1 MERLDIKDYQ
11 DILNILDIANSR
23 EDIDTFRRDL
33 LDSLSTIFQA
43 DSAMFLLSDAGLA
56 EVDGSDCISI
66 NISREIWQEFPFH
79 RAMDPFYRHG
89 GLQGSVVSIGDLMP
103 YATWERD
110 PFYNGFCRP
119 LGIYHKL
126 VIYLRREKEI
136 FGVIGMCRNRDNADF
151 TERNKLACQIL
162 ATPLT
167 TALAYVT
174 IVSRYMQRH
183 GSWNPGKEA
192 SPSTGVMLLDYNLN
206 LVDIDRN
213 AEQYCYVLGKDY
225 PVLRHDG
232 ILLPDDILDVCLE
245 LRKIVATKKPGAKR
259 RMNKV
264 LATQTGQYIHLETSV
279 IWKSF
284 NAVSVPFFMV
294 ALTDLPGPVITPDM
308 NEYNL
313 TRREI
318 EIAQCIC
325 QGLSNKDIGD
335 LLYISENTVETHLK
349 NLFRKT
355 GIKNRA
361 SLYTLMENHGK
372 KEHHLP
378 VKNPLL

>member
-1 MERLDIKDYQ
+1 MDVKDYQ
-11 DILNILDIANSR
+11 DIFHILDIANSR
-23 EDIDTFRRDL
+23 EDVDTFRRDL
-33 LDSLSTIFQA
+33 LDSLSTMFQA
-43 DSAMFLLSDAGLA
+43 DSAMFLMSDAGHA
-56 EVDGSDCISI
+56 EVDGSDCVSI

-103 YATWERD
+103 YANWERD

-119 LGIYHKL
+119 LGIYHKM
-126 VIYLRREKEI
+126 VIYLRREREI

-151 TERNKLACQIL
+151 SERQKLAGQIL

-174 IVSRYMQRH
+174 IVSSFMQQH
-183 GSWNPGKEA
+183 GSGINNKVV
-192 SPSTGVMLLDYNLN
+192 SPSTGVILLDYNLN
-206 LVDIDRN
+206 IVDTDRN
-213 AEQYCYVLGKDY
+213 AEQYCYALNKDY
-225 PVLRHDG
+225 PALHHDG
-232 ILLPDDILDVCLE
+232 TLLPDDIFNACVE
-245 LRKIVATKKPGAKR
+245 LRKIVSDERKGAKR
-259 RMNKV
+259 RLNKV
-264 LATQTGQYIHLETSV
+264 LITRDGKHIHLETSV
-279 IWKSF
+279 LWKSF

-294 ALTDLPGPVITPDM
+294 TLNDLPGPVITSDW

-313 TRREI
+313 TRREV

-325 QGLSNKDIGD
+325 RGLSNKDIGD

-355 GIKNRA
+355 GIKNRS
-361 SLYTLMENHGK
+361 SLYSLMANQGQ
-372 KEHHLP
+372 KEHHFPADGVILHP
-378 VKNPLL
+378 